1 VDILRLRRRAA
12 LVVCCAIFPCLAV
25 ASAANGQT
33 AAIDELKGKIFDA
46 HMAEQTFPGLKHCKE
61 LTGTTFYFQLRNRI
75 LNLEEY
81 FRSLENL
88 VKAGVYNPAKRRA
101 WTIEDAKERW
111 EEVKKQAQED
121 KQKCE
126 LVQSLPELEKQL
138 QELEKN
144 STTAEKKE

>member
-25 ASAANGQT
+25 ASAANAQT

-61 LTGTTFYFQLRNRI
+61 LTGTTFYFQIRNRI

-81 FRSLENL
+81 FHSLESV
-88 VKAGVYNPAKRRA
+88 VKAEGYNPEKRRA
-101 WTIEDAKERW
+101 WTLEDAKERW

-121 KQKCE
+121 KRKCE
-126 LVQSLPELEKQL
+126 LVRSLPKLEKRL
-138 QELEKN
+138 QELEAAAA
-144 STTAEKKE
+144 TTEK